1 MARETVCLERGA
13 GGLLQPSGAAMPCCG
28 HHMHMCHMHM
38 HMCMCM
44 WVVRPPRVGG
54 GVTPLFPAQVTSWV
68 TGMALRTS
76 HSVSFVAAAVR

>member
-28 HHMHMCHMHM
+28 HHMHMHMHMHIMHMHMHIMHM

-44 WVVRPPRVGG
+44 C
-54 GVTPLFPAQVTSWV
+54 
-68 TGMALRTS
+68 MCM
-76 HSVSFVAAAVR
+76 